1 MHGVKRVRQSP
12 EALAAKKEK
21 EQAKLNSYLEL
32 TQTVLAKKK
41 SKDWS
46 GEAFDLTTKLLQV
59 NPEFYTVWNYRRDIL
74 LNGTFPR
81 SSPQEINDILSSEL
95 HITTTALKQH
105 PKVYWIWN
113 HRRWCLASIPDVPQP
128 AAVDE
133 QEQGQASTEPAE
145 VDPRGWQKAAWDREM
160 YIVEKMLDADPRNFH
175 AWNYRRYILSE
186 SPTPRPLSA
195 ELAYTTKKIESNFSN
210 FSAWHQRSK
219 VYAQMWESGEA
230 DVEGSKEAEFDLVLN
245 AMYTDPDD
253 QSVWVYHRW
262 LVGKTPSLA
271 LLQREIKAIQELLD
285 EQPDSKW
292 CMESL
297 VHYKQLLLQ
306 RHRSEVNSKEVI
318 GDCSRLLRELRSV
331 DPDRRARYA
340 ELEEKLLAA
349 FA

>member
-1 MHGVKRVRQSP
+1 MKRSILRPSYSRLTRSSTRCGIIGGISCSMGRFPGGVNTSIHLLTLLCFSSSVVR
-12 EALAAKKEK
+12 L
-21 EQAKLNSYLEL
+21 
-32 TQTVLAKKK
+32 
-41 SKDWS
+41 
-46 GEAFDLTTKLLQV
+46 
-59 NPEFYTVWNYRRDIL
+59 
-74 LNGTFPR
+74 

-145 VDPRGWQKAAWDREM
+145 VDSRGWQKAAWDREM
-160 YIVEKMLDADPRNFH
+160 YIVEKMLDADPRNCTYASYSHPPTPTLLLTTYLVH

-230 DVEGSKEAEFDLVLN
+230 DVEGSKEAGERVL
-245 AMYTDPDD
+245 
-253 QSVWVYHRW
+253 
-262 LVGKTPSLA
+262 PS
-271 LLQREIKAIQELLD
+271 Q
-285 EQPDSKW
+285 
-292 CMESL
+292 
-297 VHYKQLLLQ
+297 
-306 RHRSEVNSKEVI
+306 
-318 GDCSRLLRELRSV
+318 
-331 DPDRRARYA
+331 
-340 ELEEKLLAA
+340 
-349 FA
+349 